1 MSLQI
6 NRHIIGFADA
16 GTSPRAPEIFRLKG
30 CPVGYKKRKRGEA
43 SKGSTH
49 RYSHSLQRSGCV
61 SAEPYPP
68 SEQNQFS
75 MFPGFVVRS
84 LHEAFKTTGD

>member
-61 SAEPYPP
+61 SAERILRA
-68 SEQNQFS
+68 S
-75 MFPGFVVRS
+75 RTS
-84 LHEAFKTTGD
+84 LACFQALW